1 MYMEKYKDTLV
12 YSFFRPIVFFL
23 MKVFFRIE
31 IINNELIPK
40 DKKLILAGNH
50 TSVLDAFLVM
60 STTKRHIHFL
70 AKKELFT
77 GLTGIIINNM
87 GLVSVDRKAK
97 DKKDVLINATNYL
110 NNNKI
115 IGIFP
120 EGTTE
125 KNKYPNLLPFKKG
138 AVKLSYET
146 NTEIIPF
153 KIIGKYKLFRKSVKI
168 IFSDSIKATKDL
180 EKSNKILYN
189 IINDMKE

>member
-1 MYMEKYKDTLV
+1 MKEYKDTRL

-23 MKVFFRIE
+23 MKIFFRIN
-31 IINNELIPK
+31 IINNDLIPN
-40 DKKLILAGNH
+40 DKKVILAGNH
-50 TSVLDAFLVM
+50 TSVLDAFLLM

-70 AKKELFT
+70 AKKELFS
-77 GLTGIIINNM
+77 GFTGIIINNM
-87 GLVSVDRKAK
+87 GLVSVDRQAK
-97 DKKDVLINATNYL
+97 DKKDVFINATNYL

-125 KNKYPNLLPFKKG
+125 KDKYPLLLPFKKG
-138 AVKLSYET
+138 AVRLSYET

-168 IFSDSIKATKDL
+168 VFGKSLKATKDL
-180 EKSNKILYN
+180 DKSNELLYN
-189 IINDMKE
+189 TINNMKE

>member
-1 MYMEKYKDTLV
+1 MKEYKDTKL

-23 MKVFFRIE
+23 MKIFFRIQ
-31 IINNELIPK
+31 IINNNNIPNEGK
-40 DKKLILAGNH
+40 VVLAGNH

-70 AKKELFT
+70 AKKELFS
-77 GLTGIIINNM
+77 GLTGIVINRM
-87 GLVSVDRKAK
+87 GLIPVDRQAK
-97 DKKDVLINATNYL
+97 EKKDVLINATNYL

-125 KNKYPNLLPFKKG
+125 KDKYPNLLPFKKG
-138 AVKLSYET
+138 AVRLSYET
-146 NTEIIPF
+146 NTKIIPF
-153 KIIGKYKLFRKSVKI
+153 KIIGNYKLFRKSVKI
-168 IFSDSIKATKDL
+168 IIGKPIKATKDL

-189 IINDMKE
+189 LINNMKE